1 MMGLAY
7 CLPCGFGSPI
17 PYFYA
22 IYFTILLI
30 HRERRDDEK
39 CHKKYGKDWER
50 YCEIVKSRILPG
62 KEIIQNRAKRM
73 TILNILNNHTK
84 LHRQAFIEIIFL
96 KYLLYI

>member
-22 IYFTILLI
+22 IYFTVLLI

-39 CHKKYGKDWER
+39 CRKKYGKDWER
-50 YCEIVKSRILPG
+50 YCEIVKSRIIPG
-62 KEIIQNRAKRM
+62 KAMEIGQKFVGGGRETTTPKGVWC
-73 TILNILNNHTK
+73 
-84 LHRQAFIEIIFL
+84 
-96 KYLLYI
+96 

>member
-22 IYFTILLI
+22 IYFTVLLV

-39 CHKKYGKDWER
+39 CHKKYGKDWEK

-62 KEIIQNRAKRM
+62 KEIRQKWNRTKREKHK
-73 TILNILNNHTK
+73 TQKK
-84 LHRQAFIEIIFL
+84 LTFL
-96 KYLLYI
+96 HSFRRVLIYTHPPS